1 VKVFVTGATGVLGSA
16 AVSSLL
22 GDGHAVA
29 GIARDDIKAA
39 ALEVA
44 GVVPVRAQLLDL
56 DAMTGALEGFD
67 AVCNLATHIPVGGAA
82 LRPRAWKVNDRL
94 RVQGSQVV
102 AQAARD
108 AGVRRLVQES
118 VSFVYA
124 DGADEWI
131 TEESTISVTRGTDP
145 AAVAEVNASRFGNAS
160 RHAVI
165 LRFGWFVGDDPMTR
179 WRLRQAELGR
189 AATVG
194 DPQGWTHLVHPDD
207 AGTAVAAAL
216 AAPSGVYNVGAEPV
230 RRETVNQIFAEAVGR
245 DKPAT
250 MPRLMV
256 RIGGERLAPLARSQR
271 VCSAKLH
278 EVTGWKPVHDVF
290 DQSWLPHPSNE

>member
-1 VKVFVTGATGVLGSA
+1 MKVFVTGATGVLGSA

-22 GDGHAVA
+22 GYGHAVA
-29 GIARDDIKAA
+29 GIARDDVKAA

-145 AAVAEVNASRFGNAS
+145 AAVAEDNASRFGNAS

-216 AAPSGVYNVGAEPV
+216 AAPSGVYNVGAEPE
-230 RRETVNQIFAEAVGR
+230 RRVTVNQIFAAAVGR

-290 DQSWLPHPSNE
+290 DQSWLPHPSSE